1 MYNPK
6 SIEESLL
13 KFRCM
18 LEDPQYLML
27 GQTFVSDVKY
37 AIYLLEKYRD
47 EQEEIIAQN
56 GVLQKL
62 G

>member
-1 MYNPK
+1 
-6 SIEESLL
+6 
-13 KFRCM
+13 M